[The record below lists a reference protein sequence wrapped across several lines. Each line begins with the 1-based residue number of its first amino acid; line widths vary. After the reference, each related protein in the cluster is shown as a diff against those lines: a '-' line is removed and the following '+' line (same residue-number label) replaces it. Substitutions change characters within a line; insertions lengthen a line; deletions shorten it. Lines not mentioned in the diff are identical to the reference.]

1 MAVKN
6 ARKPRIELYA
16 LRGQFTDV
24 TYFLTTMSLS
34 ECAEQLHFQNVDQ
47 VKSFNERVQRSLNK
61 KRAELIFSHYLKKRG
76 PRFFNSLVV
85 VLMPKKG
92 TTSGFYDFEPLK
104 DENGDKLDGL
114 GMLSVLTDIQRVVV
128 DGQHRLHSLNAAD
141 AYTRESDYDENLQL
155 KEARIPVAFLA
166 FGKDIAPGFE
176 KVTDPSKG
184 DLNELTSKSAR
195 QVFVAL
201 NKNAKVVDKNSLLIL
216 DDQDFSA
223 VATRSLIENDDRLEM
238 FCKWHGSGSSLT
250 DSDVFFT
257 NIHTLDWFIEHET
270 MCISQDDISKNYTLP
285 IEAERTQ
292 AIEEHFDKPTSETAL
307 LGLSRREIVKKFF
320 SDLAFFEEWRSKVT
334 ELLSGNPVL
343 QPKEQ
348 ELSTDQK
355 RAIKKLR
362 QANILATVA
371 GQKATFE
378 ALMQT
383 FPHMGKEEA
392 KQNLD
397 EALRRVNVLY
407 EKGIMSRD
415 HSIWMEF
422 LVRPG
427 TKMKLT
433 AISPS
438 ARLLQCILEQ
448 RNDEYMKPFFESLI
462 DDGVGTEKSLS
473 AFQEIKTVVN
483 F

>member
-1 MAVKN
+1 MAVRN
-6 ARKPRIELYA
+6 ARKPSIQLYA

-34 ECAEQLHFQNVDQ
+34 ECAEQLHFQNLDQ
-47 VKSFNERVQRSLNK
+47 VKNFNERIQRSLNA
-61 KRAELIFSHYLKKRG
+61 KRAELIFSDYLERHG

-92 TTSGFYDFEPLK
+92 TTSGFYDFEPLV

-114 GMLSVLTDIQRVVV
+114 GILSVLTDIQRVVV
-128 DGQHRLHSLNAAD
+128 DGQHRLYSLKKAD
-141 AYTRESDYDENLQL
+141 AYTREPNYDETLQL

-166 FGKDIAPGFE
+166 FEKDIVPGFK
-176 KVTDPSKG
+176 KVTDSSKD

-223 VATRSLIENDDRLEM
+223 VATRSLIESDDKLEM

-257 NIHTLDWFIEHET
+257 NIHTLDWFIKHET
-270 MCISQDDISKNYTLP
+270 MCISQEQISAQYNLP

-371 GQKATFE
+371 GQKVTFE

-427 TKMKLT
+427 KKMKLT
-433 AISPS
+433 AISSS
-438 ARLLQCILEQ
+438 ARLLQYILEQ
-448 RNDEYMKPFFESLI
+448 KNDKFMKQFFESLI
-462 DDGVGTEKSLS
+462 DDGIGTHQSLIE
-473 AFQEIKTVVN
+473 FQKMRKVVN